1 MIHKSMKKESR
12 FIPLGV
18 KKRVKKIKGLWMLLI
33 GLCFLG
39 SQTAVAQETGKR
51 VTLDL
56 QEVTMKAFV
65 GELQRQ
71 TGYAFFYKE
80 DVAALVEPVTVSVED
95 ADLSVVLE
103 EVLGQKGCTFT
114 FEGETV
120 VIQQRAAQAQQ
131 VMEMTIRGV
140 VEDTKGVS
148 LPGVTVMVKGT
159 TLGTSTDMDGC
170 FELNLPKR
178 EDISLLFS
186 FIGMKSQEL
195 AYAGEEELHVVMEE
209 EVTEMNEVV
218 VTGIFERKAESFTG
232 STATY
237 KTEDLKMM
245 GSQSVLQSLR
255 TLDPSFHITPNNEF
269 GSDPNKL
276 PDIDIRGKTSIVN
289 LGEEYETDPN
299 QPLFILDGFE
309 VGLQTIVDLNMDR
322 VASVTILKDAA
333 STAIYGSRAA
343 NGVVV
348 VETKRPAPGTLRLSY
363 NGDFQVQMPDLGDY
377 NMMNAVEKL
386 EFERL
391 TGWYSNTQNDEYLVD
406 RDNLYNQRLRN
417 VQSGVDTYWLSE
429 PVRTGFSH
437 KHNLYVEG
445 GDDAML
451 YGVGVSYNGT
461 EGVMKQS
468 TRDVLSFNI
477 DLRYR
482 KGQFSFDNKFTLD
495 YTESQNPPQSFSVYV
510 QTNPYY
516 SKDFEGDI
524 PKYLEETVIDGGTQT
539 IRVSNP
545 LYNGSLN
552 YIDGTKETGF
562 RNNFQLEWRPDEA
575 LRLRGRISINKSN
588 SKDEYFKSP
597 FHTDFDN
604 VEKTERGSYSKSTNE
619 QWGYDGDVTITYGK
633 LLGEMHQVNAVAGWN
648 FSSTKNIN
656 DSYTAIGFPDDN
668 VSNPAFSNTYAENS
682 KPTYSESTSRS
693 TSFYLNGNYSYNN
706 RYLFDINV
714 RADGSSVFG
723 INKRFTTS
731 WSVGLAW
738 NIHNEN
744 FVGDW
749 ADWLKLRFSVGNPGN
764 QNFSA
769 YKAYTT
775 YVYNTSLQNAFDMG
789 ANVSEHGNP
798 DLEWQKT
805 MDYNVGFD
813 LAVLNNRLKVNTDF
827 YLKDT
832 DPMLVNTS
840 IASSTGRTSFT
851 TNLGAQRT
859 KGLSFNVVGMPIQNT
874 EKQLTW
880 SITLNGR
887 HQVQTYRNIGN
898 SLDLLNDELQ
908 GTSLVRYRD
917 GGSPTDI
924 WAVRS
929 AGIDPMFGEEIYIKK
944 NGLLTFEYDVNDEV
958 IVGNT
963 EPMLEGVVG
972 SNLYYKGF
980 TVSAYFR
987 YRINADYFNSEL
999 YNRIENIQTSYVTAY
1014 NQDKRALYDRW
1025 QKPGDH
1031 AQYKRITNTIANN
1044 TTAPM
1049 TSRYVQKEN
1058 SFSGESISMS
1068 YDFRNQK
1075 WLEKVFLESLTL
1087 RANLNDIFYS
1097 STIRAERGTSYP
1109 FARTVSFTVNMTF

>member
-1 MIHKSMKKESR
+1 MRSVRRLYIIPDFSGYVNRFFKKLFNFFTRKNPPPKGTFRRGRKGAAVPVLHHGVADETGQFLFVGITGSHG
-12 FIPLGV
+12 LGAHGGV
-18 KKRVKKIKGLWMLLI
+18 ELREGGLLI
-33 GLCFLG
+33 GVEEEM
-39 SQTAVAQETGKR
+39 SQTEQQRGQNVPADK
-51 VTLDL
+51 
-56 QEVTMKAFV
+56 
-65 GELQRQ
+65 GELQHKDVPFVAH
-71 TGYAFFYKE
+71 GH
-80 DVAALVEPVTVSVED
+80 VAA
-95 ADLSVVLE
+95 
-103 EVLGQKGCTFT
+103 Q
-114 FEGETV
+114 
-120 VIQQRAAQAQQ
+120 
-131 VMEMTIRGV
+131 
-140 VEDTKGVS
+140 
-148 LPGVTVMVKGT
+148 LPGAVGGEIGVFSQQPGNQVPAIAAVDGIDQQGADNDGQG
-159 TLGTSTDMDGC
+159 LGGQAAGKIDGRQAP
-170 FELNLPKR
+170 E
-178 EDISLLFS
+178 
-186 FIGMKSQEL
+186 G
-195 AYAGEEELHVVMEE
+195 A
-209 EVTEMNEVV
+209 
-218 VTGIFERKAESFTG
+218 
-232 STATY
+232 
-237 KTEDLKMM
+237 
-245 GSQSVLQSLR
+245 
-255 TLDPSFHITPNNEF
+255 
-269 GSDPNKL
+269 
-276 PDIDIRGKTSIVN
+276 
-289 LGEEYETDPN
+289 LG
-299 QPLFILDGFE
+299 
-309 VGLQTIVDLNMDR
+309 
-322 VASVTILKDAA
+322 A
-333 STAIYGSRAA
+333 
-343 NGVVV
+343 
-348 VETKRPAPGTLRLSY
+348 
-363 NGDFQVQMPDLGDY
+363 
-377 NMMNAVEKL
+377 
-386 EFERL
+386 
-391 TGWYSNTQNDEYLVD
+391 
-406 RDNLYNQRLRN
+406 
-417 VQSGVDTYWLSE
+417 
-429 PVRTGFSH
+429 H
-437 KHNLYVEG
+437 VEG

-619 QWGYDGDVTITYGK
+619 QRGYDGDVTITYGK

-693 TSFYLNGNYSYNN
+693 TSVYLNGNYSYNN

-929 AGIDPMFGEEIYIKK
+929 AGIDPMSGEEIYIKK

-1014 NQDKRALYDRW
+1014 NQDKRALYDRR

-1075 WLEKVFLESLTL
+1075 WLEKVFLDSLTL